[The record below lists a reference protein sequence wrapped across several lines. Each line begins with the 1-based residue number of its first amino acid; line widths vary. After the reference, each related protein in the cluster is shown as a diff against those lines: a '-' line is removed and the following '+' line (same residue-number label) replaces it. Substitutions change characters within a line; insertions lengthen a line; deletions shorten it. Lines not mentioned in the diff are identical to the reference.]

1 MLFRFLHFLIFAVRD
16 LSPNET
22 KISFVFP
29 MEMERKEKMFLF
41 CHGLCHSTFNDRKT
55 TRQLILS
62 ICDMKNSGSALKI
75 DAKSIHRVEPEID
88 QNDGT
93 MPLMDQAERVLSS

>member
-1 MLFRFLHFLIFAVRD
+1 MLFRFLHFVIFAVRD

-29 MEMERKEKMFLF
+29 MEMEKKRENIFIL
-41 CHGLCHSTFNDRKT
+41 SWTVSFNDRKT

-62 ICDMKNSGSALKI
+62 ICAMKNSGSELKI
-75 DAKSIHRVEPEID
+75 DAKSIHRVEPETD

-93 MPLMDQAERVLSS
+93 MPLMDQTERVLSS